1 MLDNNISTM
10 KPNLVGELNLILL
23 NIPENLSPLER
34 AWLIYNKAGH
44 VFRYDYRIA
53 NNIEL
58 AHKEIDFLT
67 NNIDYFQT
75 CTQIS
80 YLLNLM
86 LNNIEGLESRVIK
99 RNIQL
104 RGNFCN
110 KVDHVAVELKD
121 KASGKEYLLD
131 LTLDLYEIQS
141 GMMCE
146 HFACSEYA
154 NIIHTNTDKKYDL
167 LSVQERKKL
176 DNKTKINSSGIY
188 TNNQIDECKKKVIEK
203 YTTDFDTDIF
213 EYGIEQIRQIIS
225 SHTFKGHQEGSLF
238 IKRLFHEILSRV
250 GINYKEFNL
259 IYLNNDQIVTL
270 FYFDNSLDG
279 TFLLYST
286 DNGIIETNKENI
298 KNMLSYG
305 WSTRSNSLDDLLNNK
320 SII

>member
-1 MLDNNISTM
+1 MLDNNISAM

-23 NIPENLSPLER
+23 NIPEDLSPLEK

-58 AHKEIDFLT
+58 AKKEIDFLT

-104 RGNFCN
+104 RGNYCN
-110 KVDHVAVELKD
+110 KVDHVAIELKD
-121 KASGKEYLLD
+121 KTSGKEYLLD

-141 GMMCE
+141 GMICE

-167 LSVQERKKL
+167 LSLQERKKL
-176 DNKTKINSSGIY
+176 DNKTKINLSGIY

-213 EYGIEQIRQIIS
+213 EYGIEQIKQIIS
-225 SHTFKGHQEGSLF
+225 SHNFKGHQEGSLF

-270 FYFDNSLDG
+270 FYFDNSSDG

-286 DNGIIETNKENI
+286 DNGIIETNKKNI
-298 KNMLSYG
+298 KKMLSYG
-305 WSTRSNSLDDLLNNK
+305 WSTRSNSLGDLLNSK
-320 SII
+320 TI

>member
-23 NIPENLSPLER
+23 NIPENLSPLEK

-58 AHKEIDFLT
+58 AKKEIDFLT

-104 RGNFCN
+104 RGIYCN
-110 KVDHVAVELKD
+110 KVDHVAIELKD
-121 KASGKEYLLD
+121 KTSGKEYLLD

-141 GMMCE
+141 GMICE

-167 LSVQERKKL
+167 LSLQERKRL
-176 DNKTKINSSGIY
+176 DKKTKINLSGIY

-213 EYGIEQIRQIIS
+213 EYGIEQIKQIIS
-225 SHTFKGHQEGSLF
+225 SHNFKGHQEGSLF

-270 FYFDNSLDG
+270 FYFDNSSDG

-286 DNGIIETNKENI
+286 DNGIIETNKKNI
-298 KNMLSYG
+298 KKMLSYG
-305 WSTRSNSLDDLLNNK
+305 WSTRSNSLGDLLNSK
-320 SII
+320 TI

>member
-1 MLDNNISTM
+1 MLDNNISAM

-23 NIPENLSPLER
+23 NIPEDLSPLEK

-53 NNIEL
+53 NNVEL
-58 AHKEIDFLT
+58 AKKEIDFLT

-99 RNIQL
+99 RNIHL
-104 RGNFCN
+104 RGNYCN
-110 KVDHVAVELKD
+110 KVDHVAIELKD
-121 KASGKEYLLD
+121 KTSGKEYLLD

-141 GMMCE
+141 GMICE

-154 NIIHTNTDKKYDL
+154 NIIHSDTDKKYDL
-167 LSVQERKKL
+167 LSLQERKKL
-176 DNKTKINSSGIY
+176 DNKTKINLSGIY

-213 EYGIEQIRQIIS
+213 EYGIEQIKQIIS
-225 SHTFKGHQEGSLF
+225 SHNFKGHQEGSLF

-270 FYFDNSLDG
+270 FYFDNSSDG

-286 DNGIIETNKENI
+286 DNGIIETNKKNI
-298 KNMLSYG
+298 KKMLSYG
-305 WSTRSNSLDDLLNNK
+305 WSTRSNSLGDLLNSK
-320 SII
+320 TI

>member
-1 MLDNNISTM
+1 MLDNNISAM

-23 NIPENLSPLER
+23 NIPEDLSPLEK

-58 AHKEIDFLT
+58 AKKEIDFLT

-104 RGNFCN
+104 RGNYCN
-110 KVDHVAVELKD
+110 KVDHVAIELKD
-121 KASGKEYLLD
+121 KTSGKEYLLD

-141 GMMCE
+141 GMICE

-154 NIIHTNTDKKYDL
+154 NIIHSDTDKKYDL
-167 LSVQERKKL
+167 LSLQERKKL
-176 DNKTKINSSGIY
+176 DNKTKINLSGIY

-213 EYGIEQIRQIIS
+213 EYGIEQIKQIIS
-225 SHTFKGHQEGSLF
+225 SHNFKGHQEGSLF

-270 FYFDNSLDG
+270 FYFDNSSDG

-286 DNGIIETNKENI
+286 DNGISKTI
-298 KNMLSYG
+298 
-305 WSTRSNSLDDLLNNK
+305 
-320 SII
+320 

>member
-1 MLDNNISTM
+1 MLDNNISAM

-23 NIPENLSPLER
+23 NIPEDLSPLER

-53 NNIEL
+53 NNVEL
-58 AHKEIDFLT
+58 AKKEIDFLT

-104 RGNFCN
+104 RGNYCN
-110 KVDHVAVELKD
+110 KVDHVAIELKD
-121 KASGKEYLLD
+121 KTSGKEYLLD

-146 HFACSEYA
+146 HFGCSEYA

-167 LSVQERKKL
+167 LSLQERKKL
-176 DNKTKINSSGIY
+176 DNKTKINLSGIY

-213 EYGIEQIRQIIS
+213 EYGIEQIKQIIS
-225 SHTFKGHQEGSLF
+225 SHNFKGHQEGSLF

-270 FYFDNSLDG
+270 FYFDNSSDG

-286 DNGIIETNKENI
+286 DNGIIETNKKNI
-298 KNMLSYG
+298 KKMLSYG
-305 WSTRSNSLDDLLNNK
+305 WSTRSNSLGDLLNSK
-320 SII
+320 TI

>member
-58 AHKEIDFLT
+58 AKKEIDFLT

-104 RGNFCN
+104 RGIYCN
-110 KVDHVAVELKD
+110 KVDHVAIELKD
-121 KASGKEYLLD
+121 KTSGKEYLLD
-131 LTLDLYEIQS
+131 LTLDLYEIHS

-154 NIIHTNTDKKYDL
+154 NIIHANTDKKYDL
-167 LSVQERKKL
+167 LSLQERKRL
-176 DNKTKINSSGIY
+176 DKKTKINLSGIY

-213 EYGIEQIRQIIS
+213 EYGIEQIKQIIS
-225 SHTFKGHQEGSLF
+225 SHNFKGHQEGSLF

-270 FYFDNSLDG
+270 FYFDNSSDG

-286 DNGIIETNKENI
+286 DNGIIETNKKNI
-298 KNMLSYG
+298 KKMLSYG
-305 WSTRSNSLDDLLNNK
+305 WSTRSNSLGDLLNSK
-320 SII
+320 TI